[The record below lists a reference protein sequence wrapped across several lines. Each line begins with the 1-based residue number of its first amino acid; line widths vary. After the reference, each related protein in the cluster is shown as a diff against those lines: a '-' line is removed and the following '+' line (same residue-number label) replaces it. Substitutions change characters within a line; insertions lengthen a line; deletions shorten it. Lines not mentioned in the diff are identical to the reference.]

1 MKVIFLDIDGVLNS
15 EQYIRECDGCGIV
28 IDPSKM
34 VLLKQIVD
42 ATDAKIVL
50 STSWREHWS
59 KDAAQCDS
67 TGVLMNSVFGAYGM
81 QIFDKTLQLHTRR
94 ETEIKSWLDKN
105 PDVKKYVVLDDM
117 LLSGAFLTGHFVK
130 TSSYFGG
137 LDEMDVRNAI
147 GILNS

>member
-42 ATDAKIVL
+42 ATNARIVL

-59 KDAAQCDS
+59 KDQKQCDS
-67 TGVLMNSVFGAYGM
+67 TGVLMNSIFGAYGL
-81 QIFDKTLQLHTRR
+81 QIFDKTPQLHTRR

-105 PDVKKYVVLDDM
+105 PDVQKFVVLDDM
-117 LLSGAFLTGHFVK
+117 LLSGEFLSGYFVK